1 MNKENK
7 IIDVTLGFDLGI
19 GSVGWSIVDNSN
31 NEVLE
36 LGSRLFDE
44 PSLATDRRGYRSIR
58 RSIRRKRY
66 KNDKFDKLIFK
77 YKDMFGLEL
86 ENRHQVNNIYQEMSS
101 KNPNIIFVKNKALDE
116 VVESKELVWIL
127 HDYLQ
132 NRGFFY
138 EVIEEENKESSE
150 GKKISYTNQF
160 EFPTREQFKFFN
172 KFGYFKGLEQY
183 VDVKFSH
190 LKWKSEIEHVLNDV
204 QSKKYENK
212 QFNDFVLEFINIY
225 DSIREYAKGPGSEH
239 SYSEYGIYDYKEDG
253 KTLYQKYNNIWDKTI
268 GKCSIFVNENRAPQ
282 QSPSVELYNLLS
294 DLNNV
299 RHTLANEWVLSK
311 NDKRDIINN
320 LIKDN
325 LNEGKVKNVTYQTI
339 LKYLKSWNLDFNLE
353 LKADEFK
360 NADKKITAL
369 ESTIIFIK
377 TFIKNGAKLDNLNVD
392 TIFEFAKGLDNIFV
406 VISNYKEV
414 EKRIKNI
421 RTQQNI
427 DFLSKYLDT
436 QEQVNNFIEDIANNP
451 KFKVSKTH
459 SLSFKAIY
467 LVNED
472 LLNTS
477 KNLSNFKFEKDFNL
491 YKEIKKYNE
500 NLEKE
505 GLLSITSNSKYMDSS
520 FLRDAVISPAVK
532 TSLAETIK
540 VFNQILKE
548 YKNKYKVTKIGLEM
562 PKENNLKSE
571 REGIDKQNKKNK
583 KRLEKIISILKDSYR
598 ISISEDEI
606 NLKTKQKLLL
616 YFQQDG
622 YDAYNVKD
630 KIDVKKL
637 IFDPGYTEIDHIIPY
652 SISYDD
658 SMTNKVVVLKSTNQA
673 KSNKLP
679 SEYLGVHTTDFKL
692 FKSFWIENNDKKNDF
707 FDTKNKEYDRKKENL
722 LRLEINDKDKIE
734 FANRNLND
742 TRYSSKVFLEKLNE
756 YAKSH
761 DKQFNV
767 VTFRGK
773 YTSMLRKM
781 GGLSP
786 KDRDHFSH
794 HAIDASLLAIS
805 ANNYKP
811 NMQKLLFTPEK
822 YFIEKGKVYDRE
834 SGESIGSLNEFTLNL
849 NNISEIVKEKMSEKD
864 GDENS
869 KLTKTKDSIIQKV
882 RYSRKV
888 KKDYNIELFNQTTYG
903 TKVDKNGDLRKIEKK
918 SIFEI
923 TKYIGNKKEDNIV
936 MKHTNPEQLDRIKN
950 ILANYKSSKNP
961 FLDYTLDL
969 FREYK
974 EELCIDPE
982 NWERE
987 ARNFINN
994 DSKKALIIRN
1004 KKGFD
1009 YIKNIKMFSDKVNVD
1024 NVSFIKNQNNKSFKE
1039 SFKWVALLI
1048 YKNKKDNYVLIP
1060 VNAKIYK
1067 FTNNKNENFFDESV
1081 FIKEN
1086 LIKEKELKNIPL
1098 DNKIVDVYYKGT
1110 MFINENEID
1119 DNKKLVHIVG
1129 AVSSTNKIEYNYS
1142 AMIVKKEDIK
1152 EKSVDNKEKTN
1163 ITKKKERNILA
1174 TNSFLSTFKKINKS
1188 VLG

>member
-1 MNKENK
+1 MSKENK
-7 IIDVTLGFDLGI
+7 VIDVTLGFDLGI
-19 GSVGWSIVDNSN
+19 GSVGWSIVDNST

-44 PSLATDRRGYRSIR
+44 PNLAVERRGYRSIR

-66 KNDKFDKLIFK
+66 KNDKFDKLIFR

-86 ENRHQVNNIYQEMSS
+86 QNRYEVNNIYKEMSS
-101 KNPNIIFVKNKALDE
+101 KNPNIIFIKNKALDE
-116 VVESKELVWIL
+116 VVDSKELVWIL

-138 EVIEEENKESSE
+138 DVIEDEESKKKEEGAKILYNSE
-150 GKKISYTNQF
+150 YD
-160 EFPTREQFKFFN
+160 FPTKEQFKFFN

-190 LKWKSEIEHVLNDV
+190 LKWKNELEHVLNNI
-204 QSKKYENK
+204 QSQKYDKE
-212 QFNDFVLEFINIY
+212 QFNKFVSEFINIY
-225 DSIREYAKGPGSEH
+225 DSMREYAKGPGSEH
-239 SYSEYGIYDYKEDG
+239 SYSEYGIYEYTDDG
-253 KTLYQKYNNIWDKTI
+253 KTLIQKYNNIWDKTI
-268 GKCSIFVNENRAPQ
+268 GKCSVFIKENRAPQ

-299 RHTLANEWVLSK
+299 RHTLANEWVLST

-325 LNEGKVKNVTYQTI
+325 LKEGNAKNVAYKII
-339 LKYLKSWNLDFNLE
+339 LKYLKAWNIDFNLE
-353 LKADEFK
+353 LKVDDFK
-360 NADKKITAL
+360 NEDKKLSTL
-369 ESTIIFIK
+369 ESTIIFMK
-377 TFIKNGAKLDNLNVD
+377 TFIKNGANLADLNVD
-392 TIFEFAKGLDNIFV
+392 TLFEFAKGLDNIFV

-414 EKRIKNI
+414 EKRIQNI
-421 RTQQNI
+421 KTKQNI
-427 DFLSKYLDT
+427 DFLSQYFDNE
-436 QEQVNNFIEDIANNP
+436 EQVNNFIEDIANNS

-467 LVNED
+467 LVNDD

-477 KNLSNFKFEKDFNL
+477 KNLSNFKFEKEFNL
-491 YKEIKKYNE
+491 YKEIQRYNE
-500 NLEKE
+500 ELEKE
-505 GLLSITSNSKYMDSS
+505 GLLITSSNSKYMDSS
-520 FLRDAVISPAVK
+520 FLHEAVISPAVK

-562 PKENNLKSE
+562 SKENNMDAEKK
-571 REGIDKQNKKNK
+571 GIANQNKKNK
-583 KRLEKIISILKDSYR
+583 ERIDKIIAVLKDSYGIV
-598 ISISEDEI
+598 ISADDI

-652 SISYDD
+652 SVSYDD

-679 SEYLGVHTTDFKL
+679 SEYLGVHTTDFTL
-692 FKSFWIENNDKKNDF
+692 FKQFWTENNDKKNSF
-707 FDTKNKEYDRKKENL
+707 FDSKNKEYNRKKENL
-722 LRLEINDKDKIE
+722 FRLEIDDKDKIE

-761 DKQFNV
+761 DKQFSV

-786 KDRDHFSH
+786 KDRDHYSH

-811 NMQKLLFTPEK
+811 NMQKLLLKPEK
-822 YFIEKGKVYDRE
+822 YYIEKGRVYDRE
-834 SGESIGSLNEFTLNL
+834 TGESVGTINEFTLNL
-849 NNISEIVKEKMSEKD
+849 NNISLIVREKMSEKD

-869 KLTKTKDSIIQKV
+869 KLTKTKDSIMKKI

-903 TKVDKNGDLRKIEKK
+903 TRVDYNGVLKKIMKK

-923 TKYIGNKKEDNIV
+923 TSYLGNEKEELIV

-950 ILANYKSSKNP
+950 ILDKYKWSKKP
-961 FLDYTLDL
+961 LFDYTLDI
-969 FREYK
+969 FKEYK
-974 EELCIDPE
+974 EELCIDPN
-982 NWERE
+982 NWEKE
-987 ARNFINN
+987 AKNFLNN
-994 DSKKALIIRN
+994 KNRMALILKTN
-1004 KKGFD
+1004 NGFE
-1009 YIKNIKMFSDKVNVD
+1009 YIKKFKTYFKLNIN
-1024 NVSFIKNQNNKSFKE
+1024 NVSFIKNQNNKSFKDT
-1039 SFKWVALLI
+1039 FNWVALLV
-1048 YKNKKDNYVLIP
+1048 YKNNKDNYVLVP
-1060 VNAKIYK
+1060 VNAKIYR
-1067 FTNNKNENFFDESV
+1067 FQNNKKPNFYDESV
-1081 FIKEN
+1081 FLQEELK
-1086 LIKEKELKNIPL
+1086 KEKELKNIPL
-1098 DNKIVDVYYKGT
+1098 DNKVLDVIYRGT
-1110 MFINENEID
+1110 IYENLEG
-1119 DNKKLVHIVG
+1119 VG
-1129 AVSSTNKIEYNYS
+1129 DERFVYITVADTKANGVEYEYCS
-1142 AMIVKKEDIK
+1142 KENSDIK
-1152 EKSVDNKEKTN
+1152 RKTIN
-1163 ITKKKERNILA
+1163 V
-1174 TNSFLSTFKKINKS
+1174 FLKTFKKVHKS

>member
-77 YKDMFGLEL
+77 YKDMFELEL

-353 LKADEFK
+353 LKEDEFK
-360 NADKKITAL
+360 NKDKKLSTL

-377 TFIKNGAKLDNLNVD
+377 TFIKNGANLSGLNVD
-392 TIFEFAKGLDNIFV
+392 TLFDFAKGLDNIFV

-414 EKRIKNI
+414 EKRVQNIKAK
-421 RTQQNI
+421 QNI
-427 DFLSKYLDT
+427 DFLNQYFENK
-436 QEQVNNFIEDIANNP
+436 QQVNQFIEDVANNS

-467 LVNED
+467 LVNND
-472 LLNTS
+472 LLIKS
-477 KNLSNFKFEKDFNL
+477 KNLSNFKFEKEFNL
-491 YKEIKKYNE
+491 YKEIERYNKE
-500 NLEKE
+500 LEKE
-505 GLLSITSNSKYMDSS
+505 GLLATGSNSKYMDSS
-520 FLRDAVISPAVK
+520 FLQEAAISPAVK

-562 PKENNLKSE
+562 PTENNSKDE
-571 REGIDKQNKKNK
+571 KDKIDKQNKKNK
-583 KRLEKIISILKDSYR
+583 NRIEKILTILKENYG
-598 ISISEDEI
+598 ISLKEDEI

-616 YFQQDG
+616 YFQQEG
-622 YDAYNVKD
+622 CDAYNVKE
-630 KIDVKKL
+630 KIDVKRL
-637 IFDPGYTEIDHIIPY
+637 VSDPGYTEIDHIIPY

-679 SEYLGVHTTDFKL
+679 SEYLGIHTSDFKF
-692 FKSFWIENNDKKNDF
+692 FKDFWTEKNNDNKNSF
-707 FDTKNKEYDRKKENL
+707 FDTKNREYDRKKENL
-722 LRLEINDKDKIE
+722 FRLEIKDEDKVE

-742 TRYSSKVFLEKLNE
+742 TRHSSKVFLEKLNE
-756 YAKSH
+756 YAKNH
-761 DKQFNV
+761 DKQFSV
-767 VTFRGK
+767 FTFRGK

-786 KDRDHFSH
+786 KDRDHYSH

-805 ANNYKP
+805 ANNYNP
-811 NMQKLLFTPEK
+811 NMQKLLIKPEK
-822 YFIEKGKVYDRE
+822 YDIEKSKVYDRE
-834 SGESIGSLNEFTLNL
+834 TGESIGSINEFTFNL
-849 NNISEIVKEKMSEKD
+849 NNISLIVREKMSEKD

-869 KLTKTKDSIIQKV
+869 KLTKTKDSIIQKI

-903 TKVDKNGDLRKIEKK
+903 TRVDKNGVLKKIIKK

-923 TKYIGNKKEDNIV
+923 IEFIGHKKEDDIV
-936 MKHTNPEQLDRIKN
+936 MKHTNPEQLDRIKE
-950 ILANYKSSKNP
+950 ILNNYKGSKDP

-982 NWERE
+982 NWEKE
-987 ARNFINN
+987 ARNFRNN
-994 DSKKALIIRN
+994 KNKSGLIIKN

-1009 YIKNIKMFSDKVNVD
+1009 YIKKFKVFFKLNIN
-1024 NVSFIKNQNNKSFKE
+1024 NVSFIKNQNNKSFKDK
-1039 SFKWVALLI
+1039 FNWVALLV
-1048 YKNKKDNYVLIP
+1048 YKNNNDTYVFVP
-1060 VNAKIYK
+1060 VNAKIYRFQNDK
-1067 FTNNKNENFFDESV
+1067 KPNFYDESV
-1081 FIKEN
+1081 FLKKE
-1086 LIKEKELKNIPL
+1086 LTKEKELKNIPL
-1098 DNKIVDVYYKGT
+1098 DNKVLDVIYRGTIYENLEGVGNERFVYITEGDTKTNVITYKYCS
-1110 MFINENEID
+1110 
-1119 DNKKLVHIVG
+1119 K
-1129 AVSSTNKIEYNYS
+1129 A
-1142 AMIVKKEDIK
+1142 K
-1152 EKSVDNKEKTN
+1152 EKKSNEGRKAINV
-1163 ITKKKERNILA
+1163 
-1174 TNSFLSTFKKINKS
+1174 FLKTFKKVHKS